1 MSTGDRD
8 WTMHSIGLVHSPLK
22 QKFGL
27 PRQPGL
33 VPQLKGHLEI
43 LPPYDR
49 DEAFNELAGYSHIWI
64 INVFH
69 LAQRAHWQAT
79 VRPPRLGG
87 NERVGVFASRAPYRP
102 NPIGMSLCALHGISR
117 QQGRLLLSI
126 SGCDLVDGT
135 PVLDIKPYLPYSD
148 CVSDAR
154 AGFTDSSPRLL
165 LSVSWSTQAQ
175 QQLPQFSLSYPDLED
190 LITALIAQ
198 DPRPAYQRDD
208 QTQEYGMQLYDCN
221 VRFVVQDKQ
230 ATVLSLEK
238 MGAAP

>member
-1 MSTGDRD
+1 MSESDSD
-8 WTMHSIGLVHSPLK
+8 WTMHRIGIVHSPLK

-33 VPQLKGHLEI
+33 VPQLKGHIEI

-49 DEAFNELAGYSHIWI
+49 DEAFKELAGYSHIWVI
-64 INVFH
+64 SIFH
-69 LAQRAHWQAT
+69 LAQRDRWQAT

-102 NPIGMSLCALHGISR
+102 NPIGMSLCAVHDIAR
-117 QQGRLLLSI
+117 QQGRLLLAI

-154 AGFTDSSPRLL
+154 AGFADTSPRELL
-165 LSVSWSTQAQ
+165 DVLWSTQAQ
-175 QQLPQFSLSYPDLED
+175 QQLQQFNHIYPDLTA
-190 LITALIAQ
+190 LISALIAQ
-198 DPRPAYQRDD
+198 DPRPAYQKEV
-208 QTQEYGMQLYDCN
+208 QAQEYGMQLYDCN
-221 VRFVVQDKQ
+221 VRFIVQGSK
-230 ATVLSLEK
+230 ATIMSLEK
-238 MGAAP
+238 IAGND